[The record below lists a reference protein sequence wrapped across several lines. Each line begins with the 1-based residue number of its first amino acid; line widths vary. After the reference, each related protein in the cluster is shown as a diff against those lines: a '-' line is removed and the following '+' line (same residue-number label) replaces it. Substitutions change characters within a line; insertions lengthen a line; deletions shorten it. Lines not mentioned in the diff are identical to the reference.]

1 MMSET
6 KIASPMRTWLWLLA
20 LLVIGLGALLVW
32 YQKAVLSQTV
42 AHQAL
47 IAEKTKALA
56 TAQAEQANLSAK
68 LSASTKEGEQR
79 ENSLRA
85 ELDSALQAQQDLK
98 TRMQSRETA
107 HEQDM
112 KAASEAKAAL
122 EADLAKLHQA
132 AQEAATRHE
141 EQMRQLSAD
150 LKAEADQYRI
160 ALEGS
165 DPEKAALLAD
175 WHQRV
180 NQAQADLAQSRQAL
194 EREAAKLASLN
205 EQLAAASQ
213 TKADLEQALA
223 AANQQVED
231 LNAGLVQ
238 KGQALIALAAE
249 QEQSQRLL
257 AESQVQLQTAMQG
270 RAADQS
276 QAAVLVA
283 GLKSQLDGCG
293 QELTQMH
300 GELESVQGKLEHT
313 QMAHAGTQAELERTT
328 QALAAKQ
335 TTLTQDLAAAKDR
348 TAILNTDLEAL
359 RAKAAA
365 ELAQAQGQFQS
376 SLASARDLYLRLGAI
391 GGRTTDQGTLLA
403 LAESDIRFR
412 PNQAELPTGKLPSLD
427 RIAAVL
433 VEYPAV
439 KVRIEGHT
447 DTAGREETNL
457 ILSRKRAEAV
467 REALIKRGVAAER
480 LSAEGVGAARPI
492 ATNDNAA
499 GRGQNRRVEIYVHED

>member
-1 MMSET
+1 MSET

-32 YQKAVLSQTV
+32 YQKVVLRQTE

-47 IAEKTKALA
+47 IAEKTKALVA
-56 TAQAEQANLSAK
+56 AQAEQTNLNAK
-68 LSASTKEGEQR
+68 LSAITKEREQR

-85 ELDSALQAQQDLK
+85 ELDSAHQAQQDL
-98 TRMQSRETA
+98 TARMQSRETA
-107 HEQDM
+107 HEQDL
-112 KAASEAKAAL
+112 KAASEANAAL
-122 EADLAKLHQA
+122 KADLAQLHQA
-132 AQEAATRHE
+132 AQEAASRHE
-141 EQMRQLSAD
+141 DQMRQLSAD
-150 LKAEADQYRI
+150 LKAEADHYRI

-180 NQAQADLAQSRQAL
+180 NQAEAELAQSRQAL

-205 EQLAAASQ
+205 EQLAAATQ

-223 AANQQVED
+223 AAHHQVED
-231 LNAGLVQ
+231 LNAALVQ
-238 KGQALIALAAE
+238 KGQALAAGAAE
-249 QEQSQRLL
+249 LEHSQRLL
-257 AESQVQLQTAMQG
+257 AESQAQLQAEMQG

-283 GLKSQLDGCG
+283 GLRSKLDGCG
-293 QELTQMH
+293 QDLTQMR
-300 GELESVQGKLEHT
+300 GELETVQGKLEHT

-328 QALAAKQ
+328 QAAAAKQ
-335 TTLTQDLAAAKDR
+335 TTLTKDLAAARDQIA
-348 TAILNTDLEAL
+348 TLNTDFEAL
-359 RAKAAA
+359 RAKTAA
-365 ELAQAQGQFQS
+365 ELTHAQGQFQS
-376 SLASARDLYLRLGAI
+376 SLASARALNLRLGAI
-391 GGRTTDQGTLLA
+391 GGRATDQGTLLA

-447 DTAGREETNL
+447 DSAGRDETNL
-457 ILSRKRAEAV
+457 VLSRKRAEAV
-467 REALIKRGVAAER
+467 QEALIKRGVAAER
-480 LSAEGVGAARPI
+480 LSAEGVGAAKPI